1 MVIRLLN
8 GRVGGAER
16 LFIDTANLFAE
27 AGHDVTCLYCDAR
40 KGRPFYRLSPRVKWL
55 NLHGR
60 SSRRGPLYRSTD
72 WLAKRTSRTPLGATT
87 GWLAQNL
94 YFSRRLHSAL
104 VSLRPDLVIS
114 FLPPANTP
122 TLLAGRLAGVPVV
135 PTNHNVPK
143 HDYESPVRWD
153 QNPIDKA
160 LRKWSLRFSSRIH
173 VLFPSFIE
181 WFPDELRERVIAIPN
196 YVSPEFEDVAW
207 PDERSK
213 TIIAAGRL
221 APVKRF
227 EDLVRA
233 WAVLA
238 KDFPDWNV
246 KIFGSGPEEGRLR
259 GLIETLDLRASVFL
273 MGHARDMKSA
283 YLDAEILAH
292 PAAHEGFG
300 LSVAEGLSC
309 GLPVVAYADC
319 DGVNEFVRTGY
330 NGLMV
335 DREGGAEAYAA
346 ALRQLIEKPALR
358 RELRA
363 NTRGSVAHFTSAAFL
378 DAWTSILKDLEAS
391 K

>member
-1 MVIRLLN
+1 
-8 GRVGGAER
+8 
-16 LFIDTANLFAE
+16 
-27 AGHDVTCLYCDAR
+27 
-40 KGRPFYRLSPRVKWL
+40 
-55 NLHGR
+55 
-60 SSRRGPLYRSTD
+60 
-72 WLAKRTSRTPLGATT
+72 
-87 GWLAQNL
+87 
-94 YFSRRLHSAL
+94 
-104 VSLRPDLVIS
+104 
-114 FLPPANTP
+114 
-122 TLLAGRLAGVPVV
+122 
-135 PTNHNVPK
+135 
-143 HDYESPVRWD
+143 
-153 QNPIDKA
+153 
-160 LRKWSLRFSSRIH
+160 
-173 VLFPSFIE
+173 
-181 WFPDELRERVIAIPN
+181 
-196 YVSPEFEDVAW
+196 EFEDVAW